1 MFRRRQLARP
11 GAGGGIDREE
21 DQQGGLDHV
30 RDCVD
35 IMLWLLDNPSIS
47 GLFNLGTGQA
57 RSWWDLAEAMFA
69 AVNRACAIE
78 FMDMPVAISVSY
90 QNYTQADIGK
100 LRNAGYD
107 RPFTSLED
115 GVRDYIS
122 GYLARDDIYL

>member
-1 MFRRRQLARP
+1 M
-11 GAGGGIDREE
+11 
-21 DQQGGLDHV
+21 

-57 RSWWDLAEAMFA
+57 RSWWDLAKAMFA
-69 AVNRACAIE
+69 AVNKACAIE
-78 FMDMPVAISVSY
+78 FMDMPVAMSVSY